1 MQIRGALSRRSSIT
15 LCVVS
20 LVALAAVSS
29 AAAGS
34 VLPDGARFHESLGGS
49 SGITV
54 AVDNG
59 VSVTLA
65 GVPIKCDGNASRS
78 GAEARVGIG
87 LSSSI
92 QPKVGKTINISKT
105 RKSSGGRGESSK
117 SSTTEVTLKFKT
129 AQQVVVAI
137 HQTQGTTGK
146 FACEGSATF
155 KVARQG

>member
-65 GVPIKCDGNASRS
+65 GVPIKCDGGR
-78 GAEARVGIG
+78 EARVGIG
-87 LSSSI
+87 LSSSLA
-92 QPKVGKTINISKT
+92 PKVGKTINLEKT
-105 RKSSGGRGESSK
+105 RTSSGGGGKGNSST
-117 SSTTEVTLKFKT
+117 TTEVTLKFKT
-129 AQQVVVAI
+129 AQQVLVGI
-137 HQTQGTTGK
+137 HQSQKTKGK
-146 FACEGSATF
+146 ASCEGSATF